1 LIINLTLGEILMAVN
16 LAIKYATQLDQIWTH
31 ASYTDNWINKK
42 YDFDGVDTVKVYTVT
57 TVAPNDYNRASTG
70 DRFGGNAELQ
80 DTIATYQLTK
90 DKSFKIAIDRGNY
103 EQQVR
108 AKKAGEVMRYEMNEQ
123 IIPMIDADR
132 LATAAAGAT
141 AVSQAVS
148 AGTDAYQDTLKLN
161 EYLDECKAPL
171 AGRVLFVTPAE
182 YTLIKTSITTQVLAS
197 GYNDKL
203 VGKGFVGELD
213 GVPVVKVP
221 TSYFPAGVKAI
232 LVHRDALL
240 GVRQVTET
248 RIVTDSEFVSGSI
261 LLGRFIFGSF
271 ILKGK
276 EKGVAS
282 IVD

>member
-1 LIINLTLGEILMAVN
+1 MAVN
-16 LAIKYATQLDQIWTH
+16 LAIKYESQLDQIWTH

-103 EQQVR
+103 EQQMR

-148 AGTDAYQDTLKLN
+148 ATADAYQDTLKLN

-182 YTLIKTSITTQVLAS
+182 YTLVKTAITTQVLAS

-282 IVD
+282 IVDGSSISS

>member
-1 LIINLTLGEILMAVN
+1 MAVN
-16 LAIKYATQLDQIWTH
+16 LATKYASQLDQIWAH

-57 TVAPNDYNRASTG
+57 SVAPGDYSRTSTG
-70 DRFGGNAELQ
+70 DRFGGNTELQ
-80 DTIATYQLTK
+80 DTIATYQLTN
-90 DKSFKIAIDRGNY
+90 DKSFKIAIDRGNF
-103 EQQVR
+103 EQGMR
-108 AKKAGEVMRYEMNEQ
+108 AKKAGEVMRIEMNEQ
-123 IIPMIDADR
+123 IIPMIDKDR

-141 AVSQAVS
+141 AVSQAVT
-148 AGTDAYQDTLKLN
+148 ATTDAYQDTLKLN
-161 EYLDECKAPL
+161 EHLDECKAPL
-171 AGRVLFVTPAE
+171 EGRVLFVTPAE
-182 YTLIKTSITTQVLAS
+182 YNLVKTAIATNVLAS

-203 VGKGFVGELD
+203 VRKGFVGELD

-221 TSYFPAGVKAI
+221 TSYFPANVKAI
-232 LVHRDALL
+232 MVHRDSLL

-248 RIVTDSEFVSGSI
+248 RIKTDSEFVSGSI

-282 IVD
+282 IVSGSSES

>member
-1 LIINLTLGEILMAVN
+1 MAVN
-16 LAIKYATQLDQIWTH
+16 LATKYASQLDQIWTH

-57 TVAPNDYNRASTG
+57 TVAPGDYSRTSTG
-70 DRFGGNAELQ
+70 DRFGGNNELQ
-80 DTIATYQLTK
+80 DTVATYQITN
-90 DKSFKIAIDRGNY
+90 DKAFKLAIDRGNY
-103 EQQVR
+103 EQGMR

-123 IIPMIDADR
+123 IIPMIDKDR

-141 AVSQAVS
+141 AVSQSVTAT
-148 AGTDAYQDTLKLN
+148 TDAYQDTLKLN

-171 AGRVLFVTPAE
+171 EGRVLWVTPAE
-182 YTLIKTSITTQVLAS
+182 YNLVKTAITTNILAS

-221 TSYFPAGVKAI
+221 TSYFPTGVKAI
-232 LVHRDALL
+232 LCHRDALL

-276 EKGVAS
+276 ENGVAA
-282 IVD
+282 IVDGSSVSS

>member
-1 LIINLTLGEILMAVN
+1 MAVN

-103 EQQVR
+103 EQQMR

-148 AGTDAYQDTLKLN
+148 AGTDAYQDVLKLN

-171 AGRVLFVTPAE
+171 SGRVLFVTPAE
-182 YTLIKTSITTQVLAS
+182 YTLIKTSITTEILAS

-282 IVD
+282 IVDGSSISS

>member
-1 LIINLTLGEILMAVN
+1 MAVN
-16 LAIKYATQLDQIWTH
+16 LAQKYASQLDQIWTH

-42 YDFDGVDTVKVYTVT
+42 YDFDGVNVVKVYTVS
-57 TVAPNDYNRASTG
+57 TVAQTDYNRSGTG
-70 DRFGGNAELQ
+70 DRFGGNNELQ
-80 DTIATYQLTK
+80 DTIATYTLTK

-103 EQQVR
+103 EQGMR
-108 AKKAGEVMRYEMNEQ
+108 AKKAGEVMKYQMNEQ
-123 IIPMIDADR
+123 IIPMIDKDR
-132 LATAAAGAT
+132 LATVAAGAT
-141 AVSQAVS
+141 AVSQAVT
-148 AGTDAYQDTLKLN
+148 ATTDAYQDTLKLN

-171 AGRVLFVTPAE
+171 EGRVLWVTPAE
-182 YTLIKTSITTQVLAS
+182 YNLIKTAITTNILAS

-221 TSYFPAGVKAI
+221 TSYFPTGVKA
-232 LVHRDALL
+232 LMTHRDSLL

-248 RIVTDSEFVSGSI
+248 RIITDSEFVSGSI

-276 EKGVAS
+276 ENGVAS
-282 IVD
+282 IVDGSAISS

>member
-1 LIINLTLGEILMAVN
+1 MAVN
-16 LAIKYATQLDQIWTH
+16 LATKYASQLDQIWTH

-57 TVAPNDYNRASTG
+57 SVTPGDYSRTSTG
-70 DRFGGNAELQ
+70 DRFGGNNELQ
-80 DTIATYQLTK
+80 DVITTYQIKK

-103 EQQVR
+103 EQGMR
-108 AKKAGEVMRYEMNEQ
+108 AKKAGEVMRIEMNEQ

-132 LATAAAGAT
+132 LATAADGAT
-141 AVSQAVS
+141 TVAQVVAPT
-148 AGTDAYQDTLKLN
+148 TDAYQDTLKLN

-171 AGRVLFVTPAE
+171 EGRVLWVTPAE
-182 YTLIKTSITTQVLAS
+182 YNLIKTAITTNILAS

-232 LVHRDALL
+232 LCHRDSLL

-248 RIVTDSEFVSGSI
+248 RIITDSEFVSGSI

-271 ILKGK
+271 ILHGK
-276 EKGVAS
+276 EKGVAMIS
-282 IVD
+282 EGDESES

>member
-1 LIINLTLGEILMAVN
+1 MAVN
-16 LAIKYATQLDQIWTH
+16 LALKYSDKLDQIWTH

-42 YDFDGVDTVKVYTVT
+42 YNFDGVDTVKVYTVT

-80 DTIATYQLTK
+80 DTIATYQLTN
-90 DKSFKIAIDRGNY
+90 DKSFKIAIDRGNF
-103 EQQVR
+103 EQGMR

-123 IIPMIDADR
+123 IIPMIDKDR
-132 LATAAAGAT
+132 LATITAGAT
-141 AVSQAVS
+141 AVSQAVT
-148 AGTDAYQDTLKLN
+148 ATTDAYQDTLKLN

-171 AGRVLFVTPAE
+171 EGRVLFVTPAE
-182 YTLIKTSITTQVLAS
+182 YNLIKTAITTNILAS

-221 TSYFPAGVKAI
+221 TSYFPTGVKA
-232 LVHRDALL
+232 LMTHRDSLL
-240 GVRQVTET
+240 GVRQITET

-282 IVD
+282 IVEGGSQS

>member
-1 LIINLTLGEILMAVN
+1 MTVN
-16 LAIKYATQLDQIWTH
+16 LALKYSDQLDQIWTH

-42 YDFDGVDTVKVYTVT
+42 YNFDGVDTVKVYTVT
-57 TVAPNDYNRASTG
+57 SVAPGDYSRTSTG
-70 DRFGGNAELQ
+70 DRFGGNTELQ

-103 EQQVR
+103 EQQMR
-108 AKKAGEVMRYEMNEQ
+108 AKKAGEVMRIEMNEQ

-141 AVSQAVS
+141 AVSQS
-148 AGTDAYQDTLKLN
+148 ITAGTDAYQDILKAN

-182 YTLIKTSITTQVLAS
+182 YTLIKTAITTTILAS

-232 LVHRDALL
+232 VLHRDALL

-248 RIVTDSEFVSGSI
+248 RIITDSEFVSGSI

-276 EKGVAS
+276 EKGVAA
-282 IVD
+282 IVDGSSISS

>member
-1 LIINLTLGEILMAVN
+1 MPN
-16 LAIKYATQLDQIWTH
+16 LAIKYSSKLDQLFVH
-31 ASYTDNWINKK
+31 DSYTDNWINKK
-42 YDFDGVDTVKVYTVT
+42 YDFDGVATVKVYTVT
-57 TVAPNDYNRASTG
+57 SVAPSNYSRTSTG
-70 DRFGGNAELQ
+70 DRFGGNTELQ
-80 DTIATYQLTK
+80 DTIATYTIEN

-103 EQQVR
+103 EQGMR

-141 AVSQAVS
+141 AVSQAVAMTS
-148 AGTDAYQDTLKLN
+148 NAYTDLLN
-161 EYLDECKAPL
+161 CQEYLDECKAPVD
-171 AGRVLFVTPAE
+171 GRVIFITPGE
-182 YTLIKTSITTQVLAS
+182 YNEVKEKITTTILAS

-232 LVHRDALL
+232 VLHRDALL

-248 RIVTDSEFVSGSI
+248 RIITDSEFVSGSI

-276 EKGVAS
+276 KNGVAS
-282 IVD
+282 IVDGSSVSS

>member
-1 LIINLTLGEILMAVN
+1 MAVN
-16 LAIKYATQLDQIWTH
+16 LAIKYASQLDQIWTH

-57 TVAPNDYNRASTG
+57 TVAPNDYNRSSTG

-103 EQQVR
+103 EQGMR

-141 AVSQAVS
+141 AVSQAVT
-148 AGTDAYQDTLKLN
+148 AGTDAYQDVLKLN

-171 AGRVLFVTPAE
+171 SGRVLFVTPAE
-182 YTLIKTSITTQVLAS
+182 YTLVKTAITTEILAS

-232 LVHRDALL
+232 LVHRDSLL

-282 IVD
+282 IVEGGSQS

>member
-1 LIINLTLGEILMAVN
+1 MAVN
-16 LAIKYATQLDQIWTH
+16 LATKYASQLDQLWTH
-31 ASYTDNWINKK
+31 ASYTDNWVNKK
-42 YDFDGVDTVKVYTVT
+42 YDFSGVDTVHVYTAT
-57 TVAPNDYNRASTG
+57 SVAPGDYSRTSTG
-70 DRFGGNAELQ
+70 DRFGGNTELQ
-80 DTIATYQLTK
+80 DTIATYQLK
-90 DKSFKIAIDRGNY
+90 NDKSFKIAIDRGNY
-103 EQQVR
+103 EQGMR
-108 AKKAGEVMRYEMNEQ
+108 AKKAGEVMRIEMNEQ

-132 LATAAAGAT
+132 LKTAATGAT
-141 AVSQAVS
+141 AVSQAIAS
-148 AGTDAYQDTLKLN
+148 TTDAYQDTLKLN

-171 AGRVLFVTPAE
+171 EGRVLWVTPAE
-182 YTLIKTSITTQVLAS
+182 YNLIKTAITTNILAS

-232 LVHRDALL
+232 LCHRDALL

-248 RIVTDSEFVSGSI
+248 RIITDSEFVSGSI

-276 EKGVAS
+276 EKGVAAIIDGGES
-282 IVD
+282 ES

>member
-1 LIINLTLGEILMAVN
+1 M
-16 LAIKYATQLDQIWTH
+16 
-31 ASYTDNWINKK
+31 
-42 YDFDGVDTVKVYTVT
+42 
-57 TVAPNDYNRASTG
+57 APNDYNRSSTG

-103 EQQVR
+103 EQGMR

-141 AVSQAVS
+141 AVSQAVT
-148 AGTDAYQDTLKLN
+148 AGTDAYQDVLKLN

-171 AGRVLFVTPAE
+171 SGRVLFVTPAE
-182 YTLIKTSITTQVLAS
+182 YTLVKTAITTEILAS

-232 LVHRDALL
+232 LVHRDSLL

-282 IVD
+282 IVEGGSQS

>member
-1 LIINLTLGEILMAVN
+1 MAVN
-16 LAIKYATQLDQIWTH
+16 LALKYASQLDQIWTH

-57 TVAPNDYNRASTG
+57 TVAPTDYNRSSTG

-90 DKSFKIAIDRGNY
+90 DKSFKIAIDRGNF
-103 EQQVR
+103 EQGMR

-123 IIPMIDADR
+123 IIPMIDKDR
-132 LATAAAGAT
+132 LATVAAGAT
-141 AVSQAVS
+141 AVSQTVN
-148 AGTDAYQDTLKLN
+148 AGLDAYQDTLKLN
-161 EYLDECKAPL
+161 EFLDEVKAPL
-171 AGRVLFVTPAE
+171 QGRVLWVTPAE
-182 YTLIKTSITTQVLAS
+182 YNLVKTAITTNILAS

-221 TSYFPAGVKAI
+221 TSYFPAGVKA
-232 LVHRDALL
+232 LMAHKDALL
-240 GVRQVTET
+240 GVRQITET
-248 RIVTDSEFVSGSI
+248 RIKTDSEFVSGSI
-261 LLGRFIFGSF
+261 LLGRFIFDSF

-276 EKGVAS
+276 EKGVAA
-282 IVD
+282 IVDGSSASS

>member
-1 LIINLTLGEILMAVN
+1 MAVN
-16 LAIKYATQLDQIWTH
+16 LALKYESQLDQIWTH

-42 YDFDGVDTVKVYTVT
+42 YNFDGVDTVKVYTVT
-57 TVAPNDYNRASTG
+57 SVAPGDYSRTSTG

-90 DKSFKIAIDRGNY
+90 DKSFKIAIDRGNF
-103 EQQVR
+103 EQGMR
-108 AKKAGEVMRYEMNEQ
+108 AKKAGEVMRIQMNEQ

-141 AVSQAVS
+141 AVSQSVTATS
-148 AGTDAYQDTLKLN
+148 DAYQDTLKLN

-171 AGRVLFVTPAE
+171 SGRVLWVTPAE
-182 YTLIKTSITTQVLAS
+182 YNLVKTAITTNILAS

-232 LVHRDALL
+232 LCHRDSLL
-240 GVRQVTET
+240 GVRQITET
-248 RIVTDSEFVSGSI
+248 RIITDSEFVSGSI

-271 ILKGK
+271 VLKGK
-276 EKGVAS
+276 EKGVAA
-282 IVD
+282 IVDGSSVSS